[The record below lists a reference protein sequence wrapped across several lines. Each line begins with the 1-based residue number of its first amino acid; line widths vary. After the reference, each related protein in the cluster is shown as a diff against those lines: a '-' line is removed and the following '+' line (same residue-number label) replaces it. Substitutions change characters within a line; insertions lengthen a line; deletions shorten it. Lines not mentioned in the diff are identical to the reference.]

1 MADKKKNPGA
11 FDLRNRVKVTV
22 TDKAP
27 HGKAGEILLVH
38 PKVAERLIKKG
49 YYKAVTE
56 K

>member
-1 MADKKKNPGA
+1 MADKKKSTTA
-11 FDLRNRVKVTV
+11 FNLRERVQVTV